1 MHLMC
6 RFGRHSPLRDKQ
18 LIDITDMRQETPCK
32 RCGAPMERQAGT
44 PWRVQLQPIPV
55 ART

>member
-18 LIDITDMRQETPCK
+18 LIDMSDMRQETACK

-55 ART
+55 ARI